1 MKPSEAPH
9 RGLRLHLLP
18 FDQPELLSQMA
29 KDMPDYICIT
39 TPSQSRKCTEGFE
52 GISHKTHCAAGCYF
66 QSARWGIPYLL
77 WVVVKAEVWCD
88 KKLWSAALLRLPSPP
103 LHLSTRE
110 PGDSNFFQDILAQ
123 LPSCPRC
130 DFGISHLFYS
140 SFLDSKL
147 LSGASRRDPPS
158 RQEKPLNAALSGSV
172 CDSGFPVQ
180 MINKWFQPC
189 GSRGCYVWGRECQ
202 ELADHHNNIKNPNM

>member
-1 MKPSEAPH
+1 
-9 RGLRLHLLP
+9 
-18 FDQPELLSQMA
+18 MA

-39 TPSQSRKCTEGFE
+39 TPRQSRKCTEGFE

-66 QSARWGIPYLL
+66 QSARWGILYLL
-77 WVVVKAEVWCD
+77 WVVVKAEFWCD

-103 LHLSTRE
+103 LHPAKRE

-123 LPSCPRC
+123 LPSSPRC

-158 RQEKPLNAALSGSV
+158 RQEKPLKRSV
-172 CDSGFPVQ
+172 IRQCLRLWFP
-180 MINKWFQPC
+180 
-189 GSRGCYVWGRECQ
+189 S
-202 ELADHHNNIKNPNM
+202 PND